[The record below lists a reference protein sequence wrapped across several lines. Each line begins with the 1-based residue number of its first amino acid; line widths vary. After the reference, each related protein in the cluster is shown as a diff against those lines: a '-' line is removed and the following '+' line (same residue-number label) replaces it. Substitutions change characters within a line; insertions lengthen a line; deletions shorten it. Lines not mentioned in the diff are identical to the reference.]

1 MTRKLAFI
9 ALGLAQVLTAQTFDV
24 ASVRPS
30 PPADPANVSRVDV
43 GVHIDKDQVRINA
56 LSLKD
61 YVAWAYRVKTY
72 QVVAPDWM
80 TERFDINATLPA
92 GSNADQLPEMIRA
105 LLEQRF
111 GLKMHKTQKEFPVYV
126 LERGKKPLI
135 LTKVDLGPAEE
146 GGVTVGGSGSRD
158 GIAVNMGR
166 GASYTFTDNKLIG
179 KKLDMS
185 TAVDVLANFVDLPVV
200 NRTNLEGNYDFEFA
214 VTAEDY
220 RTMLIRA
227 GQKAGVPLPPQALKL
242 LEAASIAS
250 LYDAIDRV
258 GLKLESRKE
267 PLDVINVDEMRRQPT
282 EN

>member
-1 MTRKLAFI
+1 MTRKLALI
-9 ALGLAQVLTAQTFDV
+9 ALGLAQVLNAQKFDV

-30 PPADPANVSRVDV
+30 PPADPANASRVDV
-43 GVHIDKDQVRINA
+43 GVHINKDQVRINA

-72 QVVAPDWM
+72 QVTGADWL
-80 TERFDINATLPA
+80 TDRFDINATLPA
-92 GSNADQLPEMIRA
+92 GANTDQLAEMIKA
-105 LLEQRF
+105 LLEERF
-111 GLKMHKTQKEFPVYV
+111 AIKIHKTQKEFPVYV
-126 LERGKKPLI
+126 LERGKKPLM
-135 LTKVDLGPAEE
+135 LTKVELGPAEE

-166 GASYTFTDNKLIG
+166 GASYTFADNKLIG
-179 KKLDMS
+179 KKLDMT

-200 NRTNLEGNYDFEFA
+200 NHTGLEGTYDFELA

-242 LEAASIAS
+242 LEGASIAS
-250 LYDAIDRV
+250 LYDAIDHV
-258 GLKLESRKE
+258 GLKMESRKE
-267 PLDVINVDEMRRQPT
+267 PLDVINVDEIKRQPT